1 MIVMNMMVKIISM
14 MEKLT
19 SLMIPS
25 NSSSEKV
32 SSISLRIICTTR
44 QGING
49 GKLVLVLQGA
59 LNLLYIHSASVKI
72 QQRKIRVNAIAHLRG
87 IPGSVVPDAK
97 CFEINRGVNF

>member
-59 LNLLYIHSASVKI
+59 LNLLYT
-72 QQRKIRVNAIAHLRG
+72 
-87 IPGSVVPDAK
+87 
-97 CFEINRGVNF
+97 